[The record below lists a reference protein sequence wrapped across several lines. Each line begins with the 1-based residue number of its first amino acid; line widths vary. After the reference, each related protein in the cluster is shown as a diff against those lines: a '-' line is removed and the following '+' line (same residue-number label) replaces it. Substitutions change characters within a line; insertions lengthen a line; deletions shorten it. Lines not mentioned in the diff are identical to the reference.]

1 MKPDH
6 VVSAKVCTLKPEDRG
21 ERWGGGGGSPQCKT
35 CRGSGFACVFFNK
48 ETTKAYNRIWFFNS
62 EWMKERQM
70 QPKCITRAEFLSNF
84 HQFLA

>member
-6 VVSAKVCTLKPEDRG
+6 VVSAKICTLKPEDRG
-21 ERWGGGGGSPQCKT
+21 ERWGGGVPNV
-35 CRGSGFACVFFNK
+35 RRAGSGFACVFFNK

-62 EWMKERQM
+62 GWMEERQM
-70 QPKCITRAEFLSNF
+70 QPKCITRAEFFSDF